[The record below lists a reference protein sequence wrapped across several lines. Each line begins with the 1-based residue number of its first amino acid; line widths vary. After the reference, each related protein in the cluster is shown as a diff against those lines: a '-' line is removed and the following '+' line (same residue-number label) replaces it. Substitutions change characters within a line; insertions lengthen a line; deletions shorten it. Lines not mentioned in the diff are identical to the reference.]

1 VDVHLQDS
9 FGGLKLLEGQ
19 KLCGLKLKIT
29 DARYQAYLFIIVL
42 R

>member
-1 VDVHLQDS
+1 VDVHVHDS

-29 DARYQAYLFIIVL
+29 DV
-42 R
+42 